1 MENTTPDQTVLLSLT
16 GEEAIRVIVALNAYS
31 DLLRRDEEN
40 AAYNAPAV
48 RFLKAEAELM
58 DSLAAR
64 VEFAAL

>member
-1 MENTTPDQTVLLSLT
+1 MENTAPDQTVLVSLT

-31 DLLRRDEEN
+31 DRLRRDEEN
-40 AAYNAPAV
+40 AAYHAPAV
-48 RFLKAEAELM
+48 RFLKVEAELM

>member
-1 MENTTPDQTVLLSLT
+1 MKNTAPDQTVLVSLT

-31 DLLRRDEEN
+31 DRLRRDAEN
-40 AAYNAPAV
+40 AAYQAPAI
-48 RFLKAEAELM
+48 RFLKVEAELM